1 MCEPLTIASL
11 ALSGGSV
18 LAGMAGNAEQQAA
31 RDKAISGEATR
42 SQIYEGQAND
52 RFQQSLS
59 KAQKPTYDKN
69 VTEEAAKRTAA
80 DGSLIDAAGNFT
92 PVTGSGPQEVGQ
104 TIARAGQNAISR
116 GKQQAKLNADVG
128 ATSTV
133 NQKLGI
139 DLGRDGE
146 WQNIFGGNIRRSAAL
161 LPGELAD
168 ANKAGSGWR
177 GVSSIM
183 SAGAGAAGS
192 VGGAAGAPTW
202 GSVFGSSTPVVGSSP
217 AGMAVPQ
224 GARQQGIFS
233 RMFGS

>member
-11 ALSGGSV
+11 ALSAGSV
-18 LAGMAGNAEQQAA
+18 AAGMMGSSEQQAA
-31 RDKAISGEATR
+31 REKAINNEATI
-42 SQIYEGQAND
+42 SQGYENQANNL
-52 RFQQSLS
+52 FQNTLS

-69 VTEEAAKRTAA
+69 VTEEAGRRTAA
-80 DGSLIDAAGNFT
+80 DGSLINNAGDYT
-92 PVTGSGPQEVGQ
+92 PVTGSAPQEVGQ
-104 TIARAGQNAISR
+104 TIARAGQNAIAR

-128 ATSTV
+128 ATGTV

-177 GVSSIM
+177 GISSIM

-192 VGGAAGAPTW
+192 VGGAGGGPTW
-202 GSVFGSSTPVVGSSP
+202 GSVFGSSTPVVGASP

-224 GARQQGIFS
+224 GARQVGVFG
-233 RMFGS
+233 RMFG

>member
-1 MCEPLTIASL
+1 MCEPLTIATL
-11 ALSGGSV
+11 ALSAGSV
-18 LAGMAGNAEQQAA
+18 MAGMAGASEQQSA
-31 RDKAISGEATR
+31 RDKAINNEATISR
-42 SQIYEGQAND
+42 GYENQSND
-52 RFQQSLS
+52 LFQKTLA
-59 KAQKPTYDKN
+59 KAQKPVYDGN
-69 VTEEAAKRTAA
+69 VTAEAAKRTAA
-80 DGSLIDAAGNFT
+80 DGSLINGAGDYT

-128 ATSTV
+128 STGTV

-177 GVSSIM
+177 GASSIM
-183 SAGAGAAGS
+183 SAGAGATGAI
-192 VGGAAGAPTW
+192 GGASGGPTW
-202 GSVFGSSTPVVGSSP
+202 GSMFGSSTPVVGASP
-217 AGMAVPQ
+217 AGMAVPH
-224 GARQQGIFS
+224 GASQQGIFS
-233 RMFGS
+233 RMFS

>member
-18 LAGMAGNAEQQAA
+18 LAGMAGNAQQQSA
-31 RDKAISGEATR
+31 RDSAINNETMRATGYENKANDLFQNTLSKVQKPVYDGNVTAEAT
-42 SQIYEGQAND
+42 
-52 RFQQSLS
+52 
-59 KAQKPTYDKN
+59 
-69 VTEEAAKRTAA
+69 KRTTE
-80 DGSLIDAAGNFT
+80 DSSLIDQAGNFS
-92 PVTGSGPQEVGQ
+92 PVTGSAPQEVGQ
-104 TIARAGQNAISR
+104 TIARAGQKAIAR

-128 ATSTV
+128 ASGTV

-146 WQNIFGGNIRRSAAL
+146 QQGILGGNIRRSAAL

-177 GVSSIM
+177 GIGSIM

-192 VGGAAGAPTW
+192 MGGGADAPTW
-202 GSVFGSSTPVVGSSP
+202 GSLFGKGGPVSNTV
-217 AGMAVPQ
+217 AGPTQ
-224 GARQQGIFS
+224 PGFFT
-233 RMFGS
+233 RMFT

>member
-11 ALSGGSV
+11 ALSAGSV
-18 LAGMAGNAEQQAA
+18 AAGMMGNSEQQSA
-31 RDKAISGEATR
+31 REKAINNEATISR
-42 SQIYEGQAND
+42 GYEGQANNL
-52 RFQQSLS
+52 FQTSLS

-69 VTEEAAKRTAA
+69 VTEEATKRTAA
-80 DGSLIDAAGNFT
+80 DGSLIDGAGNFT
-92 PVTGSGPQEVGQ
+92 PVTGSAPQEVGQ
-104 TIARAGQNAISR
+104 TIARAGQNAIAQ

-128 ATSTV
+128 ATGTV

-177 GVSSIM
+177 GISSIM

-192 VGGAAGAPTW
+192 VGGAGGGPTW
-202 GSVFGSSTPVVGSSP
+202 GSVFGSSTPVAGASP

-224 GARQQGIFS
+224 GARQVGVFG
-233 RMFGS
+233 RMFG

>member
-18 LAGMAGNAEQQAA
+18 LAGMMGNSEQQAA
-31 RDKAISGEATR
+31 REKAINNEATI
-42 SQIYEGQAND
+42 SQGYENQANNL
-52 RFQQSLS
+52 FQNTLS

-69 VTEEAAKRTAA
+69 VTAEAAKRTAE
-80 DGSLIDAAGNFT
+80 DGSLIDGAGNYT
-92 PVTGSGPQEVGQ
+92 PVAGSAPQEVGQ

-128 ATSTV
+128 ATGTV

-168 ANKAGSGWR
+168 ANRAGAGWR
-177 GVSSIM
+177 GIGSIM
-183 SAGAGAAGS
+183 SAGAGAAGA

-202 GSVFGSSTPVVGSSP
+202 GSVFGSSTPVVGASP

-224 GARQQGIFS
+224 GARQVGVFG
-233 RMFGS
+233 RMFG

>member
-18 LAGMAGNAEQQAA
+18 LAGMAGNAQQQEA
-31 RDKAISGEATR
+31 RDKAINNEATISR
-42 SQIYEGQAND
+42 GYEDGANNL
-52 RFQQSLS
+52 FQKTLA
-59 KAQKPTYDKN
+59 KVEKPTYDSN
-69 VTEEAAKRTAA
+69 VTAEAGKRTAA
-80 DGSLIDAAGNFT
+80 DGALIDSAGNFT
-92 PVTGSGPQEVGQ
+92 PATGSAPQEVGQ
-104 TIARAGQNAISR
+104 TIARAGQNAIAR

-128 ATSTV
+128 ASGTV

-177 GVSSIM
+177 GISGIM
-183 SAGAGAAGS
+183 SAGAGATGAI
-192 VGGAAGAPTW
+192 GGAGDAPTW
-202 GSVFGSSTPVVGSSP
+202 GSVFGSSKPVIGSSP
-217 AGMAVPQ
+217 AGMAIPQ
-224 GARQQGIFS
+224 GASQQGFFG
-233 RMFGS
+233 RMFG